1 LYSDFKIREI
11 GINHF
16 YTVQCVLR
24 INLFNEVI
32 FIIQWFWLISI
43 SAGRTFFQVEPFEI
57 CFSLA
62 TVYDF
67 LVWLYQCTVP
77 RKFYLE
83 RIVDGRRRRNVNA
96 FILLGGK

>member
-1 LYSDFKIREI
+1 MVVFSDFKIREI

-43 SAGRTFFQVEPFEI
+43 SAGRMMMMKE
-57 CFSLA
+57 
-62 TVYDF
+62 
-67 LVWLYQCTVP
+67 
-77 RKFYLE
+77 
-83 RIVDGRRRRNVNA
+83 
-96 FILLGGK
+96 FIR

>member
-1 LYSDFKIREI
+1 MKFSCIFSDFKIREI

-43 SAGRTFFQVEPFEI
+43 SAGIKDLFENIHNYIVFF
-57 CFSLA
+57 
-62 TVYDF
+62 F
-67 LVWLYQCTVP
+67 L
-77 RKFYLE
+77 
-83 RIVDGRRRRNVNA
+83 
-96 FILLGGK
+96 

>member
-1 LYSDFKIREI
+1 MNLVVIFVFSDFKIREI

-43 SAGRTFFQVEPFEI
+43 SAGMI
-57 CFSLA
+57 
-62 TVYDF
+62 
-67 LVWLYQCTVP
+67 
-77 RKFYLE
+77 
-83 RIVDGRRRRNVNA
+83 
-96 FILLGGK
+96 

>member
-1 LYSDFKIREI
+1 MNIQQRTNELESICLICVLLFFSTSDFKIREI

-43 SAGRTFFQVEPFEI
+43 SAGSHLIPLNYCRLLINTFIDIYRLF
-57 CFSLA
+57 
-62 TVYDF
+62 
-67 LVWLYQCTVP
+67 
-77 RKFYLE
+77 
-83 RIVDGRRRRNVNA
+83 
-96 FILLGGK
+96 